1 MGNRYRARE
10 SSSYVCI
17 YMYIYVVRERG
28 DFLQV
33 KGSTPGIKMELSLS
47 SQMQP
52 IIELIGLWMIA
63 NFARP

>member
-17 YMYIYVVRERG
+17 YIYIYIGKRE
-28 DFLQV
+28 V
-33 KGSTPGIKMELSLS
+33 ISCKSTAPHSPGIKMELSLS

-52 IIELIGLWMIA
+52 IIRIDWIMG
-63 NFARP
+63 RG